1 MTDNKASSYKLVILG
16 GGAVGKS
23 AITVR
28 LVSNHFVQ
36 IYDPTIEDS
45 YKTSL
50 NVDGQ
55 IVSLDILDTAGQD
68 EYSALRDQYMRYGDG
83 YVIVYSITS
92 TASFLEANQFREQ
105 LYRVL
110 DKELNE
116 HIPIVLCGNKCD
128 MNNERQV
135 ETEDAKKLAE
145 DWGILFF
152 ETSAKNNVNIAES
165 FVALINDIENS
176 KHAEIIDPTIPT
188 NEPTINSD
196 NTNGCCNLL

>member
-1 MTDNKASSYKLVILG
+1 MSDTYKLVILG

-23 AITVR
+23 AITIR

-110 DKELNE
+110 DKELYE

-128 MNNERQV
+128 MNSERQV
-135 ETEDAKKLAE
+135 EEEEAKKLAN

-152 ETSAKNNVNIAES
+152 ETSAKNNINIIES
-165 FVALINDIENS
+165 FVALINDIEKGKNN
-176 KHAEIIDPTIPT
+176 EIEPIIPT
-188 NEPTINSD
+188 NEPQSNNDT
-196 NTNGCCNLL
+196 TGCCYLL